1 MSEQHVEELLPA
13 YALGSLDPEDEL
25 RVARHLAHCP
35 RCQESLRA
43 YEIVVAD
50 LALSVMPS
58 APPPALRQSILD
70 GAHRENT
77 TMADSSQG
85 NRLAKLQNVITS
97 VPAWGW
103 VGLALIVV
111 LAVSNILLWRQLQNR
126 PSPGTLLV
134 EILEGTAE
142 FPQAEGLLV
151 LNQGAT
157 TGTLIVDQLPLL
169 DEGHEYQLWLIQ
181 GEARTSGGLFSVDDE
196 GYGRLYVH
204 LPAPLVDYSGLGV
217 TIEPAGGSP
226 QPTGPKVIGVDL

>member
-1 MSEQHVEELLPA
+1 MSEPHVEELLPA

-25 RVARHLAHCP
+25 LVREHLADCP
-35 RCQESLRA
+35 ECQRSLRA
-43 YEIVVAD
+43 YQAVLDD
-50 LALSVMPS
+50 LALEVPLRLPPS
-58 APPPALRQSILD
+58 GLRQSILD
-70 GAHRENT
+70 RIDEGNAPATHTNQRNWLEKIQGLF
-77 TMADSSQG
+77 SS
-85 NRLAKLQNVITS
+85 L
-97 VPAWGW
+97 PAWGW

-169 DEGHEYQLWLIQ
+169 DEAHEYQLWLIQ